1 MTNFERLNYYEILD
15 IPIDASSFEI
25 QRAYRNAL
33 ELYSEGSLLTYSLF
47 SDRERANI
55 LKKIE
60 KAYNTL
66 SDRTKRVAYDA
77 SLGDK
82 STVAYSQKG
91 HNPSRALRSKPRKE
105 CIVTRRNEGYLTASS
120 ESKTHL
126 TSQISGVEAR
136 GGISSINANSA
147 SEEDIRSG
155 IAEKKDPSK
164 AGSFWS
170 QVLYKM
176 ILVTSLFV
184 LIFLILGEI
193 LLP

>member
-1 MTNFERLNYYEILD
+1 MTNFEGLNYYEILD

-77 SLGDK
+77 SLVDI
-82 STVAYSQKG
+82 STVSYSQKA
-91 HNPSRALRSKPRKE
+91 HNP
-105 CIVTRRNEGYLTASS
+105 
-120 ESKTHL
+120 
-126 TSQISGVEAR
+126 
-136 GGISSINANSA
+136 
-147 SEEDIRSG
+147 
-155 IAEKKDPSK
+155 
-164 AGSFWS
+164 
-170 QVLYKM
+170 
-176 ILVTSLFV
+176 
-184 LIFLILGEI
+184 
-193 LLP
+193 

>member
-1 MTNFERLNYYEILD
+1 MTNFEGLNYYEILD

-33 ELYSEGSLLTYSLF
+33 ELYSEDSLLTYSLF

-66 SDRTKRVAYDA
+66 SDRTKRPAYDA
-77 SLGDK
+77 SLSDT
-82 STVAYSQKG
+82 STVAVNLKG
-91 HNPSRALRSKPRKE
+91 HNPSRALRSKPHKE
-105 CIVTRRNEGYLTASS
+105 YIVTHRNEGCLTASS
-120 ESKTHL
+120 ESKAGL
-126 TSQISGVEAR
+126 TSQITRVEAR
-136 GGISSINANSA
+136 GGTSSINANRA
-147 SEEDIRSG
+147 SQEDIRSG
-155 IAEKKDPSK
+155 LAEQKDPSM
-164 AGSFWS
+164 AGNSWRQAS
-170 QVLYKM
+170 YK
-176 ILVTSLFV
+176 ILLVISLFV

>member
-25 QRAYRNAL
+25 LRAYRNAL
-33 ELYSEGSLLTYSLF
+33 EYYSEGSLLTYSLF

-77 SLGDK
+77 SLSDK
-82 STVAYSQKG
+82 STFEYSQKG
-91 HNPSRALRSKPRKE
+91 HNPSRASRSKPRKE
-105 CIVTRRNEGYLTASS
+105 CIVTRRNEAYLTASG

-136 GGISSINANSA
+136 GGISSISANSA
-147 SEEDIRSG
+147 SEDDIRSG
-155 IAEKKDPSK
+155 IAEKTNPSK

-170 QVLYKM
+170 QILYKM

>member
-1 MTNFERLNYYEILD
+1 MTNFEGLNYYEILD

-25 QRAYRNAL
+25 LRAYRNAL
-33 ELYSEGSLLTYSLF
+33 ELYNEGSLLTYSLF

-66 SDRTKRVAYDA
+66 SDRTKRLAYDA
-77 SLGDK
+77 SLSDK
-82 STVAYSQKG
+82 STVAGSQKG
-91 HNPSRALRSKPRKE
+91 HNPSRALSSKPRKE
-105 CIVTRRNEGYLTASS
+105 YIVTRKNEGCLTASS
-120 ESKTHL
+120 ESNTRL
-126 TSQISGVEAR
+126 TSQISGVEAS

-147 SEEDIRSG
+147 SEENIRSG
-155 IAEKKDPSK
+155 IAEQQDPSK

-170 QVLYKM
+170 QALYKI

>member
-25 QRAYRNAL
+25 RRAYRNAL
-33 ELYSEGSLLTYSLF
+33 KLYSEDSLLTYSLF

-66 SDRTKRVAYDA
+66 SDRTKRLAYDA
-77 SLGDK
+77 SLSDI
-82 STVAYSQKG
+82 STVADTQKG
-91 HNPSRALRSKPRKE
+91 HDPSRALRCKPHKE
-105 CIVTRRNEGYLTASS
+105 YIVTHRNEGCLTASS
-120 ESKTHL
+120 ESKARL
-126 TSQISGVEAR
+126 TSQITGVEAL
-136 GGISSINANSA
+136 GGTSSINANSA

-155 IAEKKDPSK
+155 LAEQKDPSE
-164 AGSFWS
+164 AGNLWN
-170 QVLYKM
+170 QILYKIM
-176 ILVTSLFV
+176 LVTLLLVF
-184 LIFLILGEI
+184 IFLILGEI